1 MQTKAYDI
9 LEENSRKEIVK
20 TFNISMQSNLI
31 GAYLK
36 SCSEIASNDFIEV
49 IGKNQKG
56 RTVKVAGSSVNI
68 EAMIQFKGIEVVERI
83 AYSKVVKPL
92 PHIPAFYN
100 N

>member
-9 LEENSRKEIVK
+9 LEDNSRIEIVK
-20 TFNISMQSNLI
+20 TFYISMQSNLL
-31 GAYLK
+31 GAYLRL
-36 SCSEIASNDFIEV
+36 CSEKASNDIIEV
-49 IGKNQKG
+49 IGKNQEG
-56 RTVKVAGSSVNI
+56 RTVKVAGSSAHI